1 MRFSPH
7 FSFQPS
13 QPSVSTDFL
22 STYDPLESDADE
34 FGRELFLGD
43 INRLIL
49 NVWDRPPN
57 SNPNVAFDFS
67 TWLSICQ
74 LRDYLYEMG
83 VRLMKSSYI
92 AQPQAFNQ
100 LLQAET
106 LRLCFT
112 NEGLSNKGNILES
125 MDQ

>member
-1 MRFSPH
+1 
-7 FSFQPS
+7 
-13 QPSVSTDFL
+13 
-22 STYDPLESDADE
+22 
-34 FGRELFLGD
+34 
-43 INRLIL
+43 
-49 NVWDRPPN
+49 
-57 SNPNVAFDFS
+57 
-67 TWLSICQ
+67 
-74 LRDYLYEMG
+74 MG